1 MGIFDKLINI
11 LVPADKEEE
20 GKSQGAENGNQGIN
34 ITEPPVPSDGITN
47 QLIRDMIVRQFYTH
61 LLRESVGKR
70 MLYPMS
76 FTMLMHPDDF
86 EDRLPYIQFILEEIV
101 DGFYK
106 IIHEKTEVFS
116 NNTPVCRKWYFD
128 FVSFEGMPPGV
139 EDEEFIVEKN
149 NPVVMAQLAP
159 KGAEGPTM
167 SVEKNVKVSLSCKNS
182 ELKFNN
188 AINFEALGQANIL
201 DKGKFEYPFDAS
213 LGGRVETGNSNYDH
227 PSPRI
232 APTTGSSTGSTT
244 GNTPRPPRHPQD
256 IGYAKIQYQADGQRV
271 TYHMTSTYITISGN
285 DEKRSGNSIFKLPVD
300 GIIND
305 HVMIRY
311 LPASGTFE
319 LAANGPTR
327 LNGRNIELSDNDKVR
342 WMALAN
348 NSSIFIN
355 ETVRVTFL
363 INK

>member
-1 MGIFDKLINI
+1 MGIFDTILKI
-11 LVPADKEEE
+11 LVPGDKEEKDK
-20 GKSQGAENGNQGIN
+20 GQVTENGNQGVSLS
-34 ITEPPVPSDGITN
+34 EPPVPDDGITN
-47 QLIRDMIVRQFYTH
+47 QLIRDLLVRQFYTH
-61 LLRESVGKR
+61 LMRESVGKR

-128 FVSFEGMPPGV
+128 FVPFEGMPPGID
-139 EDEEFIVEKN
+139 DEQFIVEKN
-149 NPVVMAQLAP
+149 NPVVLAQLAP
-159 KGAEGPTM
+159 KGAEGPMM
-167 SVEKNVKVSLSCKNS
+167 SVENNVKVSLMCNNS
-182 ELKFNN
+182 EIKFNN

-213 LGGRVETGNSNYDH
+213 LGGRATSNGGNDNTG
-227 PSPRI
+227 
-232 APTTGSSTGSTT
+232 
-244 GNTPRPPRHPQD
+244 GNTDHTSLPPLPRGPKD
-256 IGYAKIQYQADGQRV
+256 IGYAKVQYQMGGQRV
-271 TYHMTSTYITISGN
+271 TYSMTSTYITISGN
-285 DEKRSGNSIFKLPVD
+285 DDTRSGNSIIKLPVD

-305 HVMIRY
+305 HVMIRF
-311 LPASGTFE
+311 LPASGAFE

-327 LNGRNIELSDNDKVR
+327 LNGRNIDLSDNDKVR
-342 WMALAN
+342 WVALSN

-355 ETVRVTFL
+355 ETIKVTFL